1 MLFNFYP
8 CHEAETFMRR
18 ELPKKTHLS
27 SDDLKDVY
35 NGQCYTAQLIDS
47 KHITTVEAAFT
58 DLNQTLR
65 SKYGKSC
72 LYLYGIVLRVNREYE
87 YVAKTPFETLSELES
102 DVRQWAIESALI
114 IHIKGLC
121 ACCIVV

>member
-8 CHEAETFMRR
+8 CHEAETYART
-18 ELPKKTHLS
+18 ELPNILDLS
-27 SDDLKDVY
+27 SSELKDV
-35 NGQCYTAQLIDS
+35 NNVKCYTAQLIDS

-72 LYLYGIVLRVNREYE
+72 LYLYGILLRVNSEYAH
-87 YVAKTPFETLSELES
+87 VAKTPFEKLSELKS
-102 DVRQWAIESALI
+102 DERQWAIESALI
-114 IHIKGLC
+114 IYIKGIC
-121 ACCIVV
+121 ACSIVV

>member
-8 CHEAETFMRR
+8 CHEAETYART
-18 ELPKKTHLS
+18 ELPNILDLS
-27 SDDLKDVY
+27 SSELKDV
-35 NGQCYTAQLIDS
+35 NNVKCYTAQLIDS

-72 LYLYGIVLRVNREYE
+72 LYLYGILLRVNSEYAH
-87 YVAKTPFETLSELES
+87 VAKTPFETLSELKS
-102 DVRQWAIESALI
+102 DERQWAIESALI
-114 IHIKGLC
+114 IYIKGIC
-121 ACCIVV
+121 ACSIVV

>member
-8 CHEAETFMRR
+8 CHEAETYTRT
-18 ELPKKTHLS
+18 ELPKRVDIS
-27 SDDLKDVY
+27 SSDLKDINNVE
-35 NGQCYTAQLIDS
+35 CYTAQLIDS

-65 SKYGKSC
+65 SKYEKSC
-72 LYLYGIVLRVNREYE
+72 LYKYGILLHVNSEYGH
-87 YVAKTPFETLSELES
+87 VAKTPFETLSELES

-121 ACCIVV
+121 VCSIVV

>member
-8 CHEAETFMRR
+8 CHETETYARI
-18 ELPKKTHLS
+18 ELPKRTDLS
-27 SDDLKDVY
+27 SSDLKDV
-35 NGQCYTAQLIDS
+35 NNVECYIAQLIDS

-72 LYLYGIVLRVNREYE
+72 LYLYGILLRVNSEYAH
-87 YVAKTPFETLSELES
+87 VAKTPFEKLSELKS
-102 DVRQWAIESALI
+102 DERQWVIESALI
-114 IHIKGLC
+114 IHIKGMC
-121 ACCIVV
+121 ACSIVV

>member
-8 CHEAETFMRR
+8 CRQGETYART
-18 ELPKKTHLS
+18 ELPKKMHLS
-27 SDDLKDVY
+27 SSDLKDV
-35 NGQCYTAQLIDS
+35 NNVECYTAQLIDS

-65 SKYGKSC
+65 SKYGKSY
-72 LYLYGIVLRVNREYE
+72 LYLYCILLHVNGEYAH
-87 YVAKTPFETLSELES
+87 VAKTPFEKLSELDS

-114 IHIKGLC
+114 IHIKGVC
-121 ACCIVV
+121 ACSIVV

>member
-8 CHEAETFMRR
+8 CHEAETYART
-18 ELPKKTHLS
+18 ELPKRIDLS
-27 SDDLKDVY
+27 SSDLEDV
-35 NGQCYTAQLIDS
+35 NNVECYTAQLIDS

-65 SKYGKSC
+65 SKYGKNY
-72 LYLYGIVLRVNREYE
+72 LYLYGIVVRINSEYAH
-87 YVAKTPFETLSELES
+87 VAKTPFEKLSELDS

-114 IHIKGLC
+114 IHIKGIC
-121 ACCIVV
+121 ACSIVV

>member
-8 CHEAETFMRR
+8 CHEAETYART
-18 ELPKKTHLS
+18 ELPNILDLS
-27 SDDLKDVY
+27 SSYLKDV
-35 NGQCYTAQLIDS
+35 NSVKCYTAQLIDS

-72 LYLYGIVLRVNREYE
+72 LYTYGILLRVNSEYAH
-87 YVAKTPFETLSELES
+87 VAKTPFEKLSELKS
-102 DVRQWAIESALI
+102 DERQWAIESALI
-114 IHIKGLC
+114 IYIKGIC
-121 ACCIVV
+121 ACSIVV